1 MKRTLNSRPQSG
13 FTLIELLV
21 VISIIAILAGLL
33 LPALS
38 AASKKAKVKK
48 AEADIA
54 NLTGAINQYLAT
66 YSRMPASKKTR
77 AAISEQWPDFTYG
90 TQQGGGQVW
99 DATKKPLDKDKVMV
113 VNQNTG
119 NTWNISNAEVLAIL
133 TQTELDNFPAGAPG
147 YAVQFDLATPP
158 NPAQP
163 INFNNNLNQKRTTFL
178 NAKTAKGTG
187 PNGIGEL
194 DRVYRDPWGN
204 PYIIRI
210 DLDYDNR
217 VLDFFP
223 APGQSGTVPPA
234 TAPNARYV
242 SQPVLVMSLGPD
254 GRWDPTQPA
263 NAKGVNFDNIYSW
276 R

>member
-33 LPALS
+33 LPALA

-48 AEADIA
+48 AEVDVA
-54 NLTGAINQYLAT
+54 NLAGAINQYFAT
-66 YSRMPASKKTR
+66 YSRMPASRKTR
-77 AAISEQWPDFTYG
+77 AAITEQYPDFTYG
-90 TQQGGGQVW
+90 TIQGGGPVKLGKYPPSNPIRNNSGQNW
-99 DATKKPLDKDKVMV
+99 D
-113 VNQNTG
+113 
-119 NTWNISNAEVLAIL
+119 ISNAEILAIL
-133 TQTELDNFPAGAPG
+133 TGTELDNFPAGAPS
-147 YAVQFDLATPP
+147 YAVQFDLPSPP

-163 INFNNNLNQKRTTFL
+163 INFNNNLNQKRTVFL

-194 DRVYRDPWGN
+194 DRILRDPWGN

-217 VLDFFP
+217 VLDPFP
-223 APGQSGTVPPA
+223 GPNALPA
-234 TAPNARYV
+234 TNPNARFIAH
-242 SQPVLVMSLGPD
+242 PVLVWSLGPD
-254 GRWDPTQPA
+254 GDWDPSATS
-263 NAKGVNFDNIYSW
+263 NAKGKNFDNIYSW

>member
-33 LPALS
+33 LPAIS
-38 AASKKAKVKK
+38 NASLTAKKKKAAV
-48 AEADIA
+48 DSA
-54 NLTGAINQYLAT
+54 NLTGAINQYFAT

-77 AAISEQWPDFTYG
+77 AAITEQYPDFTYG
-90 TQQGGGQVW
+90 TIQGGGTVKNGKNGNVSATVKNQSGQGW
-99 DATKKPLDKDKVMV
+99 D
-113 VNQNTG
+113 
-119 NTWNISNAEVLAIL
+119 ISNAEILAIL
-133 TQTELDNFPAGAPG
+133 TGTELDNFPAGAPP
-147 YAVQFDLATPP
+147 YAVQFDLPSPP

-163 INFNNNLNQKRTTFL
+163 INFNNNLNQKRTVFL

-194 DRVYRDPWGN
+194 DRILRDPWGN

-217 VLDFFP
+217 VLDPFP
-223 APGQSGTVPPA
+223 GPNGLPA
-234 TAPNARYV
+234 TNPNARFIA
-242 SQPVLVMSLGPD
+242 QPVLVWSLGPD
-254 GRWDPTQPA
+254 GNWDPSATS
-263 NAKGVNFDNIYSW
+263 NAKGPNFDNIYSW